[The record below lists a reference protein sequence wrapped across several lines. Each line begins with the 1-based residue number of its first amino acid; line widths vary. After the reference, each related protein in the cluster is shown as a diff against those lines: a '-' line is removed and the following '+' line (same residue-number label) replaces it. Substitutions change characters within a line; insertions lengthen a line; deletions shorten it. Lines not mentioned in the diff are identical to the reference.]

1 MRAQRLLQPRPIEQ
15 EPLELEEV
23 ANPMPGPG
31 EILLRIRACGLCH
44 TDLHIVE
51 GELVLP
57 RRPLT
62 PGHQAVGIVEGIG
75 AGVTRH
81 TKGQRVGVPW
91 LYSTCGRCPSC
102 RKGKENL
109 CDNGRFTGYHAD
121 GGFAEYM
128 VVPEDSAY
136 ALPEAYSDAAAAPL
150 LCAGVIGYRALRMC
164 GVPKG
169 GRLGL
174 FGFGASA
181 HIAIQIARHWDC
193 RVYVSTR
200 SGAHRALAESLGAH
214 WTGLPSELPDGEL
227 ESAVIFAPAGELVP
241 AALRATEKGGTVAL
255 AGIHMSPI
263 PTMPYALLY
272 QERTLRSV
280 ANSTHEDVRELIA
293 LAAELAIHT
302 EVETFSLEDANSA
315 LARLK
320 ASQIRGSGVLLVE

>member
-1 MRAQRLLQPRPIEQ
+1 MPQAG
-15 EPLELEEV
+15 EV
-23 ANPMPGPG
+23 
-31 EILLRIRACGLCH
+31 LLRIRACGLCH
-44 TDLHIVE
+44 TDLHIIE
-51 GELVLP
+51 GELPLP

-62 PGHQAVGIVEGIG
+62 PGHQVVGIVESTG

-81 TKGQRVGVPW
+81 AKGERVGVPW
-91 LYSTCGRCPSC
+91 LYATCGNCPPC
-102 RKGKENL
+102 RKGRENL

-136 ALPEAYSDAAAAPL
+136 ALPDAYSDAAAAPL
-150 LCAGVIGYRALRMC
+150 LCAGVIGYRALRLS

-200 SGAHRALAESLGAH
+200 SRVHRELAEALGAH
-214 WTGLPSELPDGEL
+214 WTGLPTELPEGEL

-263 PTMPYALLY
+263 PSMPYALLY

-280 ANSTHEDVRELIA
+280 ANSTHEDVRELISV
-293 LAAELAIHT
+293 AAALAIHT
-302 EVETFSLEDANSA
+302 EVETFSLEDANRA
-315 LARLK
+315 LAKLK